1 MKKNFLYLF
10 TVLCTL
16 SFFTAC
22 GDDDDPIPTPTPD
35 PDPTPEQVLDVNATY
50 SEDKLALKYGD
61 SDLLGKEV
69 TFATED
75 GKTATITM
83 KGTLDLAA
91 LMGMFSKADQEMFM
105 APGVIPGEV
114 KTTLSDVKLT
124 LSGEKYTFEGEYT
137 GASGVKASYSGEVQ
151 KDKLTMAVKATM
163 PTNDLVGT
171 WALAPIIPGDEAG
184 SANKSQPINFVWQS
198 DAMVD
203 LSALGMGELPVSAV
217 AGLAGSLFLSP
228 ELAKVLQ
235 SITYQEDGNIVASYK
250 KAGATDWATSPINL
264 AQYYIADG
272 KMYVQLNI
280 SQIIAL
286 VQSTKANAVDLPTI
300 ITQFLPLLSNGV
312 PLDYTVANGTAQITA
327 NKDLLI
333 PVLGLL
339 SNELISGKILGAVP
353 ENMQPLVAGVMAQLP
368 TILEKTTDVNTTL
381 YLVKQQ

>member
-61 SDLLGKEV
+61 SDLLGKEI

-163 PTNDLVGT
+163 PSNDLVGT
-171 WALAPIIPGDEAG
+171 WALAPFAPTAEPASMPIVFNWESSTPIKIDGTIVGTAGD
-184 SANKSQPINFVWQS
+184 I
-198 DAMVD
+198 
-203 LSALGMGELPVSAV
+203 ELPMNTLLQGLNVGKVSPL
-217 AGLAGSLFLSP
+217 LAG
-228 ELAKVLQ
+228 ALQ
-235 SITYQEDGNIVASYK
+235 TITYQEDGNIVASYK

-280 SQIIAL
+280 TQIIAL
-286 VQSTKANAVDLPTI
+286 VKSTKADSGLSG
-300 ITQFLPLLSNGV
+300 ITQLLPLLSNGV
-312 PLDYTVANGTAQITA
+312 PLDYTAANGVAQITA
-327 NKDLLI
+327 GKDLLLPI
-333 PVLGLL
+333 LGLMTD
-339 SNELISGKILGAVP
+339 ETIGGMILGAIP
-353 ENMQPLVAGVMAQLP
+353 DNMKPIAQGIVAQLP
-368 TILEKTTDVNTTL
+368 GIMATTTDVSSTL
-381 YLVKQQ
+381 ILIKQQ

>member
-22 GDDDDPIPTPTPD
+22 SDDDDDPKV
-35 PDPTPEQVLDVNATY
+35 PENVLDVNASY
-50 SEDKLALKYGD
+50 SGDKLALKYGD
-61 SDLLGKEV
+61 SDLLGKAV

-83 KGTLDLAA
+83 KGDLDIQAIIA
-91 LMGMFSKADQEMFM
+91 LLTKESQEIFT

-114 KTTLSDVKLT
+114 KTTLSNVQLT
-124 LSGEKYTFEGEYT
+124 QSGEKYTFEGEYT
-137 GASGVKASYSGEVQ
+137 GASGVKATYSGEVQ

-163 PTNDLVGT
+163 PSNDLVGT

-203 LSALGMGELPVSAV
+203 LSAVGFGQLPVSAV

-235 SITYQEDGNIVASYK
+235 TITYQEDGNIVASYK
-250 KAGATDWATSPINL
+250 KAGAADWANSPINL
-264 AQYYIADG
+264 AQYYVANG
-272 KMYVQLNI
+272 KIYVQLNI
-280 SQIIAL
+280 SQIVAL
-286 VQSTKANAVDLPTI
+286 VQSTKAGAADLPTI
-300 ITQFLPLLSNGV
+300 IAQFLPLLSNGV
-312 PLDYTVANGTAQITA
+312 PLDYTVANGAAQITA
-327 NKDLLI
+327 NKDLMM

-339 SNELISGKILGAVP
+339 SNELIGGKILSAIP
-353 ENMQPLVAGVMAQLP
+353 EDMQPLVKGIMAQLP
-368 TILEKTTDVNTTL
+368 TILESTTDVNTTL